1 MKLYIVIVLAF
12 LVFVGQQVHATEDV
26 VKFDSTKQEETYR
39 ELLLELRCPKCQ
51 NQNIADS
58 NAVVAKDMRQKT
70 LELVKQGQKKEE
82 VIDYMVNRYG
92 QFAHYKPPVNIA
104 TSMLWLLPAVFIVFA
119 IVMLRRRSLKSNA
132 QNQTSVASETLDA
145 DLEQLLDSNSP
156 ENKEQNGDKGA

>member
-1 MKLYIVIVLAF
+1 MKIITSLIFIVLT
-12 LVFVGQQVHATEDV
+12 LVTHDISATEDV
-26 VKFDSTKQEETYR
+26 VKFDNAKQEETYR

-70 LELVKQGQKKEE
+70 LELVKQGQDKEQ

-104 TSMLWLLPAVFIVFA
+104 TSMLWLLPVAFIVLA
-119 IVMLRRRSLKSNA
+119 LVLLWRRSRKNGLT
-132 QNQTSVASETLDA
+132 QNVVKTSESLDA
-145 DLEQLLDSNSP
+145 DLEKLLDSD
-156 ENKEQNGDKGA
+156 KQNGDEK